1 MPIKLPKLPILTSDE
16 LREQFVAQ
24 HEKVVAGVR
33 KAIEDLC
40 AHHRQAYAD
49 YLYGRRL
56 SHIQSFLD
64 KRKSNE
70 LFCEGV
76 AKQMREEDRIIAS
89 LSGGRHHRSYKYLQD
104 LKDSAEESIRWI
116 RQYTNHPTGKED
128 MEKADGVSYF
138 EYQKALDRYAEW
150 MRNENRPDFVVVW
163 LDEGKD
169 KIKAEV
175 EEVVEQA
182 VQSFV
187 RKTIH
192 KVVDILVAKG
202 KYVCELQKGGFDS
215 GMFEGDI
222 LITFPDGTGFRTHVI
237 LKTNYSVNGKPYSQ
251 YPLTFHEV
259 VTESGGKPAAMLSE
273 DEICKAMGVSKWE
286 APKKQK
292 KPWDTVKL
300 GDIVCANYKF
310 PVLVLG
316 IRGNVA
322 TIYHPNLGEEKIQGS
337 EIKAILARTRGESFL
352 APYYVRVDPFDGA
365 VFKVNPP
372 AGMVYNRMDSE
383 NKLSNALRK
392 ACFEEIVKKLTDGMV
407 EKIQGIKS

>member
-182 VQSFV
+182 
-187 RKTIH
+187 
-192 KVVDILVAKG
+192 
-202 KYVCELQKGGFDS
+202 
-215 GMFEGDI
+215 
-222 LITFPDGTGFRTHVI
+222 
-237 LKTNYSVNGKPYSQ
+237 
-251 YPLTFHEV
+251 
-259 VTESGGKPAAMLSE
+259 
-273 DEICKAMGVSKWE
+273 
-286 APKKQK
+286 
-292 KPWDTVKL
+292 
-300 GDIVCANYKF
+300 
-310 PVLVLG
+310 
-316 IRGNVA
+316 
-322 TIYHPNLGEEKIQGS
+322 
-337 EIKAILARTRGESFL
+337 
-352 APYYVRVDPFDGA
+352 
-365 VFKVNPP
+365 
-372 AGMVYNRMDSE
+372 
-383 NKLSNALRK
+383 
-392 ACFEEIVKKLTDGMV
+392 
-407 EKIQGIKS
+407 